1 MKGFVVDSKERY
13 VNPYKR
19 DYSKCLDE
27 VPEYLREKIRLED
40 IARYENI
47 KTLVSDNV
55 KFRFFKNNECISFNV
70 KSKNNNF
77 IVIKD
82 INSLD
87 LRSGNI
93 FIIKNK
99 KIYCFRNFTELE
111 KERDLI
117 GLNGQETDF
126 IFTCYRTYMN
136 TLYFKY
142 KLAFKKSVF
151 KS

>member
-1 MKGFVVDSKERY
+1 MRGFVIDSKEKY
-13 VNPYKR
+13 VNPYKK
-19 DYSKCLDE
+19 DYNKNLDK
-27 VPEYLREKIRLED
+27 VPEYMREKIRLEN
-40 IARYENI
+40 IARYESV
-47 KTLVSDNV
+47 KTLVSDMV
-55 KFRFFKNNECISFNV
+55 KFRFFKDNEYISFNV
-70 KSKNNNF
+70 KSENNNF
-77 IVIKD
+77 TVIKD
-82 INSLD
+82 ISWLD
-87 LRSGNI
+87 LRMKNI

-117 GLNGQETDF
+117 GLDEQETDF

>member
-40 IARYENI
+40 IARYESI

-55 KFRFFKNNECISFNV
+55 KFRFFKDNEYISFNV
-70 KSKNNNF
+70 KSENNNF
-77 IVIKD
+77 TVIKD
-82 INSLD
+82 VSWLD
-87 LRSGNI
+87 LRMKNI
-93 FIIKNK
+93 FILKNN
-99 KIYCFRNFTELE
+99 KIYCFHNFTELE

-117 GLNGQETDF
+117 GLDEQETDF

-136 TLYFKY
+136 TLYYKY
-142 KLAFKKSVF
+142 KLVFKKSVF